1 MSSKDKITLNVFR
14 FDPKDDESGRY
25 EKYEIR
31 TDNSMSVLA
40 ALRYIYENID
50 PMVAF
55 RNYECYLGICSSCL
69 MRVNGKNV
77 RACSTL
83 LNPGDEVRIDPIK
96 SKKVIRDLVV
106 DFES

>member
-1 MSSKDKITLNVFR
+1 VSSKDKITLNVFR